1 LISFALTTQLSLNNG
16 RGRTTDGRMP
26 AQKKRQLRGFVYSL
40 LRSLSLTSHCTAQQ
54 TNEGQFYGFI
64 VLQTAEHT
72 WNEERMMTDGN

>member
-1 LISFALTTQLSLNNG
+1 
-16 RGRTTDGRMP
+16 MP

-72 WNEERMMTDGN
+72 WNEERMMTDGNWWRNRGHTSSKTNEGE